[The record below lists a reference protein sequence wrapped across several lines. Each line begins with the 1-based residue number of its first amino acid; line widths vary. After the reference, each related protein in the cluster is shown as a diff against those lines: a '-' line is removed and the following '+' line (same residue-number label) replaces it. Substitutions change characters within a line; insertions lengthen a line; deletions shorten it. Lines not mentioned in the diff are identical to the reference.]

1 MHPNRLRKAHGLSG
15 ETCDPCSES
24 QMVSCNLRCMLFPDR
39 LLLGAEM
46 SLGGTP
52 IIGIDMCQT
61 TWSQKLLQFDEHC
74 IGLRSSS
81 IR

>member
-1 MHPNRLRKAHGLSG
+1 MHPNRLRKANGLSG
-15 ETCDPCSES
+15 YTCDPCSES
-24 QMVSCNLRCMLFPDR
+24 QVFSFNLLGILFPDR

-61 TWSQKLLQFDEHC
+61 TWS
-74 IGLRSSS
+74 
-81 IR
+81 

>member
-1 MHPNRLRKAHGLSG
+1 MYPNRLRKANGLSG
-15 ETCDPCSES
+15 EPCDPCSEN
-24 QMVSCNLRCMLFPDR
+24 QMVFGNLRCMLFPDR

-46 SLGGTP
+46 ALGGTP

-61 TWSQKLLQFDEHC
+61 PWSQKLLQFDEHC
-74 IGLRSSS
+74 IGLRSSY